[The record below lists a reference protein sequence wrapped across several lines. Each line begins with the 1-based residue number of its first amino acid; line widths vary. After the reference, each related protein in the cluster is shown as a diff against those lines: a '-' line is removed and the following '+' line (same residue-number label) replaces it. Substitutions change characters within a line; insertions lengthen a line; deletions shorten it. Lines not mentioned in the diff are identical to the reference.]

1 MLSEDFFNIGKE
13 LRQGIISQKPLQHM
27 KNLLKNIPKD
37 EVVKIINCYPG
48 NQQSHLTLLNL
59 SFHFR
64 RRIATK
70 YSEFLL
76 ANGANPNLEFKQ
88 SSEMLFNNEM
98 ICTKTM
104 TPIMFQSRI
113 GNVKNVD
120 LLIKYGADIYKKDK
134 NGKNSID
141 HAIEG
146 KNIEV
151 IRKLKKK
158 KMMDYSR
165 IAMIFYNISN
175 LNNDCIQ
182 NIVSFC
188 F

>member
-1 MLSEDFFNIGKE
+1 MLSEDFFKIEKE
-13 LRQGIISQKPLQHM
+13 LRQGIISSKPLQHM

-59 SFHFR
+59 SFHFCGR
-64 RRIATK
+64 KTTK

-88 SSEMLFNNEM
+88 SSDMLFNNEM

-104 TPIMFQSRI
+104 TPTMFQSRI
-113 GNVKNVD
+113 GNEKNVE

-146 KNIEV
+146 ENVEV
-151 IRKLKKK
+151 IRKLKKEK
-158 KMMDYSR
+158 RRDCSR
-165 IAMIFYNISN
+165 ITKIFYNISN